1 MGDRTEDR
9 QHDQGA
15 QSLTDVSK
23 RSSLMYTDVHGSM
36 DLTCADAHDLDPMGL
51 SLAICCTR

>member
-1 MGDRTEDR
+1 MGDRAEDR

-15 QSLTDVSK
+15 RSLTDVSK

-36 DLTCADAHDLDPMGL
+36 NRP
-51 SLAICCTR
+51 CTGEQEEEWRGINEIPAPF

>member
-15 QSLTDVSK
+15 RSLTDVRK

-36 DLTCADAHDLDPMGL
+36 NRP
-51 SLAICCTR
+51 CTGEPEEEWRGINEIPAPF